1 MLTHPPCPPPGQ
13 EPHGSAPA
21 DGANQRYHG
30 NVEKR
35 GEENGPVL
43 LPGCAA
49 AALPSPEPSRAGQV
63 QAALGSEE
71 ERGGAFG
78 RLLERRAEGKGSKRV
93 ADLLDEGF
101 RGPLIVLQPFPV
113 RRGARALPSP
123 PSCGFFARTAAM
135 PLCERRV
142 PGEEGD

>member
-49 AALPSPEPSRAGQV
+49 AALPSPEPGRAGAGS
-63 QAALGSEE
+63 AAGGSAR
-71 ERGGAFG
+71 ERGGEG
-78 RLLERRAEGKGSKRV
+78 RCVRAALRTEGRGEGKQAGR
-93 ADLLDEGF
+93 
-101 RGPLIVLQPFPV
+101 
-113 RRGARALPSP
+113 
-123 PSCGFFARTAAM
+123 
-135 PLCERRV
+135 
-142 PGEEGD
+142 

>member
-93 ADLLDEGF
+93 ADLLE
-101 RGPLIVLQPFPV
+101 RRISRPANCSAAVPRQTRCPSSPFPSEL
-113 RRGARALPSP
+113 RFLCSQSRD
-123 PSCGFFARTAAM
+123 AA
-135 PLCERRV
+135 V
-142 PGEEGD
+142 

>member
-1 MLTHPPCPPPGQ
+1 MGRLRQMRPI
-13 EPHGSAPA
+13 SAITGTWKSA
-21 DGANQRYHG
+21 ER
-30 NVEKR
+30 R
-35 GEENGPVL
+35 TGPSHCRAAL
-43 LPGCAA
+43 LPLCHP
-49 AALPSPEPSRAGQV
+49 LSRAGQV
-63 QAALGSEE
+63 QAALRVGPLGSEE

-101 RGPLIVLQPFPV
+101 RGPLIVLQPLPV

-142 PGEEGD
+142 LGEEGD